1 MNAGYIGLYTG
12 TINEPHLPDTPTN
25 SALKIHYISTTDV
38 FVNTFTKY
46 EKAGLDVNLV
56 PRPHL
61 AHTRKRGLVSQV
73 QILGPAEVLKP
84 CNC

>member
-56 PRPHL
+56 PRPPSSSHKEKGSGVTSPNPWASRSTEAL
-61 AHTRKRGLVSQV
+61 
-73 QILGPAEVLKP
+73 
-84 CNC
+84 